1 MPLTLAETLSKTARI
16 GLKVVENN
24 LKAIEKLSMAGFSQ
38 CKCVESICS
47 ESLYTQYIM
56 QFERG
61 KLYDEPDSSR
71 ITKKSE

>member
-24 LKAIEKLSMAGFSQ
+24 LKAIEKLSMAAFSQ

-47 ESLYTQYIM
+47 ESLYT
-56 QFERG
+56 
-61 KLYDEPDSSR
+61 
-71 ITKKSE
+71 